1 MTDLALLQTI
11 MRSVFDE
18 ETLVIDENA
27 SAETI
32 AGWDSFANIQLLA
45 AVEECFAIKFLTAE
59 AMEVKT
65 AADILKLIQKKK
77 GNLSR

>member
-1 MTDLALLQTI
+1 MTDLELLQTI
-11 MRSVFDE
+11 MRTVFDE

-32 AGWDSFANIQLLA
+32 ASWDSFANIQLLA
-45 AVEECFAIKFLTAE
+45 AVEESFAIKFLTAE

-65 AADILKLIQKKK
+65 AADILNLIQKKRK
-77 GNLSR
+77 G